1 MRHLLLLCA
10 AAQAYREEIGKALT
24 PNLLMNGGPDE
35 ASMNGWHDVV
45 PGLYNAT
52 PPITAGWEPHIQ
64 TEGCE
69 TPENPQPCEHVF
81 KTSYQAC
88 TRRQTVP
95 LVTHGVTEKQIDAGE
110 VAVVISEDVKEFYS
124 VDKFFIRAALCRDE
138 KCTHKLRRWAPCR
151 KHSEVSTEEAYQ
163 WCETK
168 GGAGYSN
175 DVWENHNHTFGG
187 GDMVGARYLLFE
199 DGGVDSEY
207 YKGLYGP
214 WFKDASVV
222 IHKTT
227 FTFAPTATP
236 APSAPTLKPTFQP
249 TTKYKSEF
257 WDDDMY
263 SYYGGG
269 DDQAAAAA
277 TPAPKPRPRPHTRR
291 PTPPVQPA
299 AAPSGDDGWMY
310 VAAALL
316 AVVVGFGVGFCIRAR
331 RAAPANPYAI
341 AGTQLD
347 DDDEGVEMAATAGN
361 KGWA

>member
-10 AAQAYREEIGKALT
+10 AARAYREEIQEALT
-24 PNLLMNGGPDE
+24 GNLLINGGPDE
-35 ASMNGWHDVV
+35 ASMNGWRDVV

-52 PPITAGWEPHIQ
+52 PPVTAGWAPHIQ

-95 LVTHGVTEKQIDAGE
+95 LVTHGVTAEQIDAGE
-110 VAVVISEDVKEFYS
+110 VAVVVSEDVKEFYS
-124 VDKFFIRAALCRDE
+124 VDKFFIRAALCKDE

-151 KHSEVSTEEAYQ
+151 KHSEVTTEEAYQ

-168 GGAGYSN
+168 GGAGYGN

-257 WDDDMY
+257 WDDDYYY
-263 SYYGGG
+263 SYYGSG
-269 DDQAAAAA
+269 DKEAAAA

-291 PTPPVQPA
+291 PTPPLPA
-299 AAPSGDDGWMY
+299 AEAPSSDDGWMY

-316 AVVVGFGVGFCIRAR
+316 AVVIGFGVGFCIRAR

>member
-1 MRHLLLLCA
+1 MRHLLLLA
-10 AAQAYREEIGKALT
+10 AAARAYHEEIGKALT

-95 LVTHGVTEKQIDAGE
+95 LVTGAVTAEKIDAGE

-124 VDKFFIRAALCRDE
+124 VDKFFIRAALCKDE

-168 GGAGYSN
+168 GGAGYGN

-257 WDDDMY
+257 WDDGY
-263 SYYGGG
+263 YGYYGG
-269 DDQAAAAA
+269 DDKAAAAA

-291 PTPPVQPA
+291 PTPPLSPA
-299 AAPSGDDGWMY
+299 EAPSGDDLCGNQP
-310 VAAALL
+310 VCR
-316 AVVVGFGVGFCIRAR
+316 VHTTIHHQVSSR
-331 RAAPANPYAI
+331 R
-341 AGTQLD
+341 
-347 DDDEGVEMAATAGN
+347 
-361 KGWA
+361 